1 MAVEEAEAEAV
12 EGMTTTRAVP
22 HPLPSRV
29 FPGVYDYE
37 TDDVEATVFSTTPK
51 CNNNWLKSYKIK
63 IGRAHV

>member
-29 FPGVYDYE
+29 FPGIYDYE
-37 TDDVEATVFSTTPK
+37 TDDVEAIGSSTTPR
-51 CNNNWLKSYKIK
+51 CSNN
-63 IGRAHV
+63 

>member
-29 FPGVYDYE
+29 FPDVYDYE

-51 CNNNWLKSYKIK
+51 CNNN
-63 IGRAHV
+63 